1 MAESDS
7 SQNQQPSADS
17 AQDMMLASV
26 NQSIALAIQDATDL
40 MRNINTVETTVIGI
54 ASAKWLAE
62 PANVAYEQIIKNATE
77 NITFAAKNLATVGEN
92 AKSLLGDLSGK

>member
-62 PANVAYEQIIKNATE
+62 PANVA
-77 NITFAAKNLATVGEN
+77 
-92 AKSLLGDLSGK
+92 